1 MRSWIPALLALFGV
15 CLAAPA
21 TAQALASAPPVRS
34 AIDANG
40 VDILRGK
47 YMAIATDLSI
57 GPDDH
62 HGLRNTRQWIA
73 GWRIALVP
81 RILGDGYNVIVTFNG
96 KSAGF
101 TWNTSTNQ
109 YDSNDIDGSS
119 LNATRTVYTASD
131 GTIINFNA
139 ESNYYDK
146 GYPWAL
152 GSSVVYPDG
161 TKLTYQYERF
171 SGCISGCTYYP
182 AATRLLSIKSSTGYQ
197 LFYTY
202 QQTELHRY
210 GLPQPRDDVR
220 WLILTRVTALNLAC
234 TANCATRYVDYSY
247 TDPGYDVP
255 KALSTVTDAAGKV
268 TTYSYSGELSGIRLP
283 GFSTDNF
290 TINYAPSSFA
300 VASVTRGPLTWTY
313 GQTSSTGSVTDPAGS
328 TRTITFDST
337 YRSTKDETKDS
348 AASILESTSFDY
360 CVSGDANCP
369 PGLLKTVTAREGNA
383 AKFGYDA
390 RGNIIETH
398 LIAKPGPVVAD
409 IVTSATYPASC
420 TNAKICNK
428 PTSTTDALLATTNY
442 SWNTNN
448 GALDSVTSPVVTVA
462 AGSVSP
468 QTRYTYA
475 QVQAYDA
482 SSQPIDQP
490 VWMLTKVSSCSST
503 ASCDNTADETRTTIT
518 YPTAGSPS
526 NLMPVSVTQAAGNGS
541 VSSTTSYSYDSDG
554 DVATIDG
561 PLAGA
566 VDVSRRIYDID
577 RRVIAAIGPDPDG
590 SGPLKP
596 VAQRFTYAGDGQVTV
611 AETGNVPSQAT
622 DMSGFVGQQ
631 SVQTGFDSYSRKTK
645 DTLFAGT
652 AAQAVTEYSYDTA
665 GRLLCSAVRMNSIQ
679 PDVCT
684 PQTTAA
690 AGPDRVTRWT
700 YDGAGRPLSVVS
712 GYGTSAAATE
722 STTYTQNGKVQTVT
736 DAKGNRTTYSYDR
749 FDRPSKVA
757 YPSKTAAGISS
768 DTDYESPT
776 YDANG
781 NVTTARLRDGQTIGL
796 TYDSLNRLTSK
807 NLPGSEPDVA
817 YSYDL
822 QGRMTGASQSGSAL
836 TFTYDALGQNLTQVG
851 PQGTVTS
858 YYDAAGRRTK
868 ITYPGTGLDVN
879 YEYLPTGQI
888 NKINANGATSG
899 TGLLATYTYD
909 DLGFRTNIAF
919 GNGTGQGSTPDMLS
933 RLLTLTQNLAGTA
946 SDVTLGY
953 SYNPAGQIS
962 SVTRSNDAYAWTS
975 PANLSRPYT
984 TNGLNQYAS
993 VNGTTFGYDDR
1004 GNLTSD
1010 GSNSYGYSSE
1020 NYLLTAPSSTSL
1032 AYDAGGRLAQ
1042 IANASGTTR
1051 FAYDGQALIA
1061 EYDASNALLRRY
1073 VHAPGVD
1080 EPIVWYEGSG
1090 TASPRW
1096 LHTDE
1101 RGSVIAV
1108 SDAAGAMLGINSYD
1122 EYGIPASTN
1131 IGRFQYTGQTWLP
1144 QLGMYYYKA
1153 RMYST
1158 TLGRFMQSDPIGY
1171 GDGLN
1176 MYAYAGNDPINKI
1189 DPSGLGGTPP
1199 NNSGQNSVLSDDIV
1213 VAGCLSGHF
1222 FFGACLPVGD
1232 WVASQINDA
1241 MRGYWLQTAMAPPQA
1256 SAPVG
1261 TGGSAPQSEKKLSQ
1275 CMIGF
1280 LGSQGYNTKG
1290 LGDVTFYNGSLTA
1303 QSVYNTMGNPA
1314 ITIGNSIHVASSAW
1328 GRISSPSGGATYFE
1342 EIVHTRQYKSW
1353 GMVGFGAAYGVASGM
1368 GKYNTGDAHNNPVEN
1383 QAIAMSNQLLR
1394 AYNNLPASKKCSD

>member
-1 MRSWIPALLALFGV
+1 VRSWIPALLALL
-15 CLAAPA
+15 CANLAIPA
-21 TAQALASAPPVRS
+21 SAQVPAGAPPVRS

-40 VDILRGK
+40 VDILRGT
-47 YMAIATDLSI
+47 YMATATDLSI

-73 GWRIALVP
+73 GWRNALVP
-81 RILGDGYNVIVTFNG
+81 RIMGQGYNVIVTLNG

-101 TWNTSTNQ
+101 TWNNSTNQ

-139 ESNYYDK
+139 ESNYFDK

-197 LFYTY
+197 LSYTY
-202 QQTELHRY
+202 QQTDLHLY

-220 WLILTRVTALNLAC
+220 WLTLTRVTASNLAC
-234 TANCATRYVDYSY
+234 TANCATRYVDYAY
-247 TDPGYDVP
+247 ADLGYDVP
-255 KALSTVTDAAGKV
+255 KALSTVTDAAGKI

-290 TINYAPSSFA
+290 TINYVPSSFI

-313 GQTSSTGSVTDPAGS
+313 GQTSSTGSVTDPAGT

-348 AASILESTSFDY
+348 AANVLQSTTFEY
-360 CVSGDANCP
+360 CVSGDTNCP
-369 PGLLKTVTAREGNA
+369 PGLLKKVTAREGNA
-383 AKFGYDA
+383 ARFSYDA
-390 RGNIIETH
+390 RGNIIETR
-398 LIAKPGPVVAD
+398 LITKPGTTATD

-420 TNAKICNK
+420 SNAKTCNK
-428 PTSTTDALLATTNY
+428 PISTTDARLATTNY

-448 GALDSVTSPVVTVA
+448 GALDSVTSPTVTVA
-462 AGSVSP
+462 GSSVSP
-468 QTRYTYA
+468 QTRYTYS

-490 VWMLTKVSSCSST
+490 VWMLTKISTCATT

-518 YPTAGSPS
+518 YPSAGSPS
-526 NLMPVSVTQAAGNGS
+526 NLLPASVTQAAGNGS
-541 VSSTTSYSYDSDG
+541 VMSTTSYSYDSDG
-554 DVATIDG
+554 DVIAIDG

-566 VDVSRRIYDID
+566 VDVTRRSYDVD

-590 SGPLKP
+590 SGARKP
-596 VAQRFTYAGDGQVTV
+596 VAQRFTYTGDGQVSL

-622 DMSGFVGQQ
+622 DMSGFVAQQ
-631 SVQTGFDSYSRKTK
+631 SVQSSFDSYGRKIK
-645 DTLFAGT
+645 DTLLAGGAT
-652 AAQAVTEYSYDTA
+652 QAVSQVNYDTA
-665 GRLLCSAVRMNSIQ
+665 GRLLCSVVRMDPSQ
-679 PDVCT
+679 WSSQTDVCT

-690 AGPDRVTRWT
+690 AGPDRVTRST

-712 GYGTSAAATE
+712 GYGTGAAATE
-722 STTYTQNGKVQTVT
+722 STTYTKNGKIETVT
-736 DAKGNRTTYSYDR
+736 DAKGNKTTYSYDG
-749 FDRPSKVA
+749 FDRPSKIA
-757 YPSKTAAGISS
+757 YPSKTTAGTSS
-768 DTDYESPT
+768 ATDYEAPV

-796 TYDSLNRLTSK
+796 TYDSLNRATFK
-807 NLPGSEPDVA
+807 DLPGSEPDIT

-822 QGRMTGASQSGSAL
+822 LGRMTGASQSGSAL
-836 TFTYDALGQNLTQVG
+836 TFTYDALGRNLTQVG

-858 YYDAAGRRTK
+858 SYDVAGRRTQ
-868 ITYPGTGLDVN
+868 ITYPGTGLYVN
-879 YEYLPTGQI
+879 YDYLPTGQI
-888 NKINANGATSG
+888 SAIRANGATSG
-899 TGLLATYTYD
+899 SGVLATYSYD

-919 GNGTGQGSTPDMLS
+919 GNGTNQGASPDALS
-933 RLLTLTQNLAGTA
+933 RLSTLTQNLAGTA
-946 SDVTLGY
+946 SDLTLGY
-953 SYNPAGQIS
+953 SYNPASQIS
-962 SVTRSNDAYAWTS
+962 AVTRSNNAYAWTS
-975 PANLSRPYT
+975 PANISRPYT

-993 VNGTTFGYDDR
+993 VNGTAFSYDDR

-1042 IANASGTTR
+1042 IANAGGTTR

-1108 SDAAGAMLGINSYD
+1108 SDGAGAMLGINTYD

-1176 MYAYAGNDPINKI
+1176 MYAYVGNDPVNAR
-1189 DPSGLGGTPP
+1189 DPSGTDSFYCQTDRFTVGIVTPFDGGP
-1199 NNSGQNSVLSDDIV
+1199 NSDVHSFMDVYSFTNRVCTYIPDSGW
-1213 VAGCLSGHF
+1213 GM
-1222 FFGACLPVGD
+1222 P
-1232 WVASQINDA
+1232 
-1241 MRGYWLQTAMAPPQA
+1241 
-1256 SAPVG
+1256 
-1261 TGGSAPQSEKKLSQ
+1261 GSP
-1275 CMIGF
+1275 
-1280 LGSQGYNTKG
+1280 
-1290 LGDVTFYNGSLTA
+1290 
-1303 QSVYNTMGNPA
+1303 
-1314 ITIGNSIHVASSAW
+1314 
-1328 GRISSPSGGATYFE
+1328 PSGGGSSTSPAATRALPPKDGKRDCSAREKIGEFVQNE
-1342 EIVHTRQYKSW
+1342 FGNIANKLNKAALGLTAISAAVRPVLPMTAPVIQWAATRAALGAQVATGISAAGSFMTGNNWKAARDLA
-1353 GMVGFGAAYGVASGM
+1353 VGKTLDKIIPGAPAVSAVAADAVNDDMQAAYD
-1368 GKYNTGDAHNNPVEN
+1368 TPC
-1383 QAIAMSNQLLR
+1383 
-1394 AYNNLPASKKCSD
+1394 SKPWQGLIYEIF